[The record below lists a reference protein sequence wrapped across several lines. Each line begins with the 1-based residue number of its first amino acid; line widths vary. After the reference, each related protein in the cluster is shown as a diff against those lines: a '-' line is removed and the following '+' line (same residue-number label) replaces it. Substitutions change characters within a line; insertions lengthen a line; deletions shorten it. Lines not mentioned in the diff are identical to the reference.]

1 MKSMTCQQLGG
12 ACDKTFSA
20 STFEEIAQMSQ
31 QHGKEMFEQAD
42 PDHLKAMATMKAL
55 MQKPDAM
62 EQWFDDKRRAFEAL
76 PED

>member
-62 EQWFDDKRRAFEAL
+62 EQWFDDKRSAFEAL